1 MAERIKGDF
10 NMANIID
17 GKAFAAT
24 IRLQVKEDADR
35 LIEQSKV
42 EPCLAVVLVGENP
55 ASKVYVGAKT
65 KMAAECNI
73 KTKDYKLDDTTDQ
86 DTLLKLIKM
95 LNEDPDTHGIL
106 VQLPLPK
113 QIDERSVIDAIAV
126 EKDVDGFHA
135 INAGRLSIGGD
146 MLNKAFI
153 PCTPLGSL
161 LLLKDN
167 VDDLTGK
174 NAVVVGRSNIVGKP
188 MSQLLIEESCTV
200 TVVHSKTKNVEAIC
214 SQADVVVVAAGR
226 PEMVNGDW
234 LKEGAVVIDVGINRV
249 PVTKEDGSEG
259 SKIVGDVDFE
269 SASSKASKITP
280 VPGGVGPMTIACL
293 LRNTVTSAYRHAGL
307 GDPRGTV
314 DSESHDQFKDKY
326 INH

>member
-1 MAERIKGDF
+1 MAT
-10 NMANIID
+10 IID
-17 GKAFAAT
+17 GKAFAAK
-24 IRLQVKEDADR
+24 IRSQVKEDADK
-35 LIEQSKV
+35 LIADKKV
-42 EPCLAVVLVGENP
+42 DPCLAVVLVGENP

-73 KTKDYKLDDTTDQ
+73 KTKDYKLEDDTDQ
-86 DTLLKLIKM
+86 ETLLKLIKM
-95 LNEDPDTHGIL
+95 LNEDTEIHGIL

-113 QIDERSVIDAIAV
+113 QIDERSVIDAITV

-146 MLNKAFI
+146 LLSKAFI

-161 LLLKDN
+161 LLLKDH
-167 VDDLTGK
+167 VEDLRGK

-188 MSQLLIEESCTV
+188 MAQLLIEESCTV
-200 TVVHSKTKNVEAIC
+200 TVVHSKTKEVESLC
-214 SQADVVVVAAGR
+214 SQADIVVVAAGR

-234 LKEGAVVIDVGINRV
+234 LKDGAVVIDVGINRV
-249 PVTKEDGSEG
+249 PFTKEDGSEG

-269 SASSKASKITP
+269 SASTKASKITT

-293 LRNTVTSAYRHAGL
+293 LRNTVTSAYRHSGL
-307 GDPRGTV
+307 NDPRGTV
-314 DSESHDQFKDKY
+314 DSKSQDQYKEKF
-326 INH
+326 INL

>member
-1 MAERIKGDF
+1 MADL
-10 NMANIID
+10 ID
-17 GKAFAAT
+17 GKAFAAK
-24 IRLQVKEDADR
+24 IRAEVKEDSDS
-35 LIEQSKV
+35 LISQKQV

-55 ASKVYVGAKT
+55 ASKVYVGQKT

-73 KTKDYKLDDTTDQ
+73 KTKDYKLDANTNQ
-86 DTLLKLIKM
+86 GTLLKLIDD
-95 LNEDPDTHGIL
+95 LNNDESVHGIL

-113 QIDERSVIDAIAV
+113 QIDERKVIDAIVV

-146 MLNKAFI
+146 MLKKAFI

-161 LLLKDN
+161 LLLKDQLE
-167 VDDLTGK
+167 DLKGK
-174 NAVVVGRSNIVGKP
+174 SAVVIGRSNIVGKP

-200 TVVHSKTKNVEAIC
+200 TVVHSKTKEIEKVC
-214 SQADVVVVAAGR
+214 SQADIIVAAIGR
-226 PEMVNGDW
+226 AEMIDSKW
-234 LKEGAVVIDVGINRV
+234 LKDGAVVIDVGINRI

-269 SASSKASKITP
+269 SASKKASKITP

-307 GDPRGTV
+307 EDPR
-314 DSESHDQFKDKY
+314 S
-326 INH
+326 N